1 MTLEKFLIKGGR
13 ALEGEVFISGAKNS
27 ALPLMAAS
35 LLCPGKH
42 KIENVPSLRDV
53 HTMAELMRSFGA
65 EVEIV
70 DGICEIDTT
79 GIKTLR
85 ADYELV
91 KKMRASVLV
100 LGPMTARYKRAEVS
114 MPGGCAIGARPINLH
129 LEALRRM
136 GADIVL
142 EKGYVK
148 TFTSGLRGATI
159 YFDIPTVTGTENIM
173 MAAALAEGTT
183 RIENAAKEPEVVDLA
198 EALTE
203 MGAQIEGAGTDV
215 IVVHG
220 VKELRPMNHRVIPDR
235 IETGTYITAVAIT
248 GGRAVLK
255 NTRPEHLEA
264 VIEKM
269 REAGVE
275 INIKGQDIYVKGPS
289 RPLSSDVRTMPYPGF
304 PTDMQAQ
311 FMALMSI
318 ARGTSIIRESIFEN
332 RFMHVAELRRLGA
345 DITVEGSTATVRG
358 VERLTG
364 APVMA
369 TDLRASA
376 SLVIAGLV
384 AEGQTIVDRIYH
396 LDRGYER
403 MEEKLNAL
411 GAEVYRVR

>member
-1 MTLEKFLIKGGR
+1 MTTEKFLIKGGVV
-13 ALEGEVFISGAKNS
+13 LEGEVEISGAKNS
-27 ALPLMAAS
+27 ALPLMAAT

-42 KIENVPSLRDV
+42 RIENVPSLRDV
-53 HTMAELMRSFGA
+53 HTMADLLRSFGA
-65 EVEIV
+65 EVEIK
-70 DGICEIDTT
+70 GSLCEIDTT
-79 GIKTLR
+79 GVKNLR

-91 KKMRASVLV
+91 KTMRASVLV

-142 EKGYVK
+142 EKGYIK
-148 TFTSGLRGATI
+148 TFTSGLKGTTI

-173 MAAALAEGTT
+173 MAASLAEGTT

-198 EALTE
+198 EALVE
-203 MGAQIEGAGTDV
+203 MGAEIEGAGTDV
-215 IVVHG
+215 IVING

-235 IETGTYITAVAIT
+235 IETGTYLTAVAIT
-248 GGRAVLK
+248 GGSAVIK

-275 INIKGQDIYVKGPS
+275 VHIKGDSIHVKGPS

-311 FMALMSI
+311 FMALMTI
-318 ARGTSIIRESIFEN
+318 AEGTSIIRENIFEN

-358 VERLTG
+358 VERLIG

-384 AEGQTIVDRIYH
+384 AEGQTMVDRIYH

-403 MEEKLNAL
+403 MEEKLGAL
-411 GAEVYRVR
+411 GAEVYRIR